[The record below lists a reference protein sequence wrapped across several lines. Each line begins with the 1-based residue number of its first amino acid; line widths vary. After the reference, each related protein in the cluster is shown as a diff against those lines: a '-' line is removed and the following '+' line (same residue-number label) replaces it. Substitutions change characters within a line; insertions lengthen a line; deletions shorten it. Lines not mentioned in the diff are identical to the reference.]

1 MNKSSNNLHIG
12 EPDLSLEFLADVVAL
27 FLSDLECVLDLLK
40 LLVERDPLLLVD
52 HLRLDFLLLTELCLL
67 LQTGH
72 LQASQYVLSSFILIN
87 LQDIIQ
93 VLYWSVKLLC
103 ATTLLSYITKDIM
116 FYSGFFFFM
125 TSK

>member
-1 MNKSSNNLHIG
+1 MNKYSDNLHIG

-52 HLRLDFLLLTELCLL
+52 HLCLDFLLLTELCLL

-93 VLYWSVKLLC
+93 VLYWSAKLLC
-103 ATTLLSYITKDIM
+103 ATT
-116 FYSGFFFFM
+116 
-125 TSK
+125 